1 MSPQQ
6 EAGSSGDDISIRHL
20 HDVKGVSIYKVLAGG
35 ESETL
40 ASYNE
45 AVTKSAAE
53 RDELDGKGSLQHQ
66 DWRGMYTQMLPEHVL
81 GTVPYRWEKAGE
93 LLHEE
98 AILIE
103 ATFEKLEVV
112 ILEHPLFIDA
122 SVDGKTKAVIAK
134 KALGI
139 DEDALLME
147 GLGKMGKCAV
157 IWENPEEPEL
167 IIPHALLEGPLKFTE
182 QPVMRFKRHRDMPMT
197 QKYCWCS
204 NSDDKELTKEEG
216 PVVRNWKHFTDSVTD
231 RELAA
236 ALQPLPTEWMRW
248 NTCCVFAARYDD
260 YDEQRSDIYLHNN
273 AHVIYNWYC
282 DFASR

>member
-147 GLGKMGKCAV
+147 GLGKDGKVRGYLGKSWGTGADHPARTPRGSAEVHGAASDAIQASPGHADDAKVLLVQQQWRQGDHEGRRPRCH
-157 IWENPEEPEL
+157 EL
-167 IIPHALLEGPLKFTE
+167 EALHG
-182 QPVMRFKRHRDMPMT
+182 
-197 QKYCWCS
+197 
-204 NSDDKELTKEEG
+204 
-216 PVVRNWKHFTDSVTD
+216 
-231 RELAA
+231 
-236 ALQPLPTEWMRW
+236 
-248 NTCCVFAARYDD
+248 
-260 YDEQRSDIYLHNN
+260 
-273 AHVIYNWYC
+273 
-282 DFASR
+282 

>member
-1 MSPQQ
+1 MAKAPCSTKTGAACILKCYQSMSSALCHT
-6 EAGSSGDDISIRHL
+6 AGR
-20 HDVKGVSIYKVLAGG
+20 
-35 ESETL
+35 
-40 ASYNE
+40 
-45 AVTKSAAE
+45 
-53 RDELDGKGSLQHQ
+53 
-66 DWRGMYTQMLPEHVL
+66 
-81 GTVPYRWEKAGE
+81 KAGE

-103 ATFEKLEVV
+103 ATFEKLDVV
-112 ILEHPLFIDA
+112 ILEHPLFIDD

-157 IWENPEEPEL
+157 IWETPEEPEL

-204 NSDDKELTKEEG
+204 NSDDKEITK
-216 PVVRNWKHFTDSVTD
+216 RRKK
-231 RELAA
+231 A
-236 ALQPLPTEWMRW
+236 PLSGIGST
-248 NTCCVFAARYDD
+248 
-260 YDEQRSDIYLHNN
+260 
-273 AHVIYNWYC
+273 
-282 DFASR
+282 SRIV